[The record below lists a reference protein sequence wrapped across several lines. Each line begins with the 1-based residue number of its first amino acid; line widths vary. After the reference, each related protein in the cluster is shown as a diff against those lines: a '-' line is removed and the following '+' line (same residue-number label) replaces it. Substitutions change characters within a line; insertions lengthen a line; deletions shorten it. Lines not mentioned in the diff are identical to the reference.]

1 LPVRTVEEPAR
12 QIPLY
17 GEYEVAVLGGGP
29 AGIAAAVAAAR
40 AGRRTLL
47 IERYG
52 FLGGM
57 GTAAGVTNFC
67 GLHANVH
74 GEMHRVVRGI
84 ASELLDRIDRLGG
97 LNAPHL
103 ILGKILAQAYDTAAY
118 KIAADD
124 LLAAHKVDILFHA
137 LGAGVVMHDR
147 SRINALLVETKTG
160 RQAVTADVFIDCSGD
175 GDLAAWAGAR
185 YEVGDN
191 AGSMLFPSMMFRL
204 NGIDPEK
211 AGEAWR
217 TIPALMEAAEAADT
231 HRFPRKAAIVRPQRS
246 PIEWRVN
253 FTQLARA
260 DGTAINGLEPDDLT
274 RGEIEGRRQAVIA
287 FNFLRTVPGFEKS
300 YIVDLPPQLGIRET
314 RRVVG
319 GYMLSGEDVLGCAS
333 FEDSIGVNGWPMEV
347 HVAGDVIFRFPPIP
361 ESRGFNELP
370 YRMLTPEGLDNLL
383 VAGRCASMTHDGQSA
398 ARVSGAC
405 FAMGEAAGTAAAL
418 ALDGNAMPRDIAV
431 GRLQNKLREQGR
443 SSGGIR
449 RCRWGCRLTS
459 SRPSGARAGI
469 HTPCP
474 IV

>member
-1 LPVRTVEEPAR
+1 LSRKTIAEPAR
-12 QIPLY
+12 QVPLY

-74 GEMHRVVRGI
+74 GEMHRVVQGI
-84 ASELLDRIDRLGG
+84 ASDLLGRIDRLGG

-124 LLAAHKVDILFHA
+124 LLLSHKVDLLFHA
-137 LGAGVVMHDR
+137 LGAGAVMHDDG
-147 SRINALLVETKTG
+147 RIHALMVETKAG
-160 RQAVTADVFIDCSGD
+160 RQAITADIFIDCSGD

-185 YEVGDN
+185 FEVGDN
-191 AGSMLFPSMMFRL
+191 AGGMLYPSMMFRL

-211 AGEAWR
+211 AGDAWR
-217 TIPALMEAAEAADT
+217 TIPALMEKAEASGT
-231 HRFPRKAAIVRPQRS
+231 HHFPRKAAIVRPQRS

-253 FTQLARA
+253 FTQLARE
-260 DGTAINGLEPDDLT
+260 DGSAINGLEPDDLT
-274 RGEIEGRRQAVIA
+274 RGEIDGRRQAINA
-287 FNFLRTVPGFEKS
+287 FDFLRTVPGFEKS

-314 RRVVG
+314 RRIVG
-319 GYMLSGEDVLGCAS
+319 GYMLSGEDVLACAS
-333 FEDSIGVNGWPMEV
+333 FYDSIGVNGWPMES
-347 HVAGDVIFRFPPIP
+347 HVAGDVIFKFPPIP

-370 YRMLTPEGLDNLL
+370 YRMLVPEGVDNLL

-405 FAMGEAAGTAAAL
+405 FAMGEAAGSAAAL
-418 ALDGNAMPRDIAV
+418 ALSGNTLPRDIAV
-431 GRLQNKLREQGR
+431 DKLQLQLRQQGAFL
-443 SSGGIR
+443 GQDQAI
-449 RCRWGCRLTS
+449 
-459 SRPSGARAGI
+459 PAGL
-469 HTPCP
+469 
-474 IV
+474 

>member
-1 LPVRTVEEPAR
+1 MPPRTITEPAR

-74 GEMHRVVRGI
+74 GEMRRVVQGI
-84 ASELLDRIDRLGG
+84 ASELLGRIDRLGG

-124 LLAAHKVDILFHA
+124 LLAHHTVDILFHA
-137 LGAGVVMHDR
+137 LGAGAVMDDPG
-147 SRINALLVETKTG
+147 RINALMVETKAG
-160 RQAVTADVFIDCSGD
+160 RQAVRAEIFIDCSGD
-175 GDLAAWAGAR
+175 GDLAAWAGAGF
-185 YEVGDN
+185 EIGDN
-191 AGSMLFPSMMFRL
+191 AGGMLYPSMMFRL

-217 TIPALMEAAEAADT
+217 TIPVLMEQAEAAAT

-246 PIEWRVN
+246 QIEWRVN
-253 FTQLARA
+253 FTQVSRE
-260 DGTAINGLEPDDLT
+260 DGTAINGLEPDQLT
-274 RGEIEGRRQAVIA
+274 RGEIEGRRQALNA
-287 FNFLRTVPGFEKS
+287 YNFLRTVPGFEKS

-314 RRVVG
+314 RRVIG
-319 GYMLSGEDVLGCAS
+319 GHMLSGEDVLGCAS
-333 FEDSIGVNGWPMEV
+333 FEDSIGVNGWPMES
-347 HVAGDVIFRFPPIP
+347 HVAGDVIFKFPPIP
-361 ESRGFNELP
+361 QSRGFNELP
-370 YRMLTPEGLDNLL
+370 YRMLTPLGIDNLL

-418 ALDGNAMPRDIAV
+418 ALSGNTRPRDIAV
-431 GRLQNKLREQGR
+431 DRLQTQLKQQGAFIGR
-443 SSGGIR
+443 DQQVPEG
-449 RCRWGCRLTS
+449 L
-459 SRPSGARAGI
+459 
-469 HTPCP
+469 
-474 IV
+474 

>member
-1 LPVRTVEEPAR
+1 MIASDHQETHLPARTITEPAR
-12 QIPLY
+12 EVPLY

-29 AGIAAAVAAAR
+29 AGIAAAVASAR

-67 GLHANVH
+67 GLHANVF
-74 GEMHRVVRGI
+74 GEMRRVVQGI
-84 ASELLDRIDRLGG
+84 ASELLARIDHLGG

-137 LGAGVVMHDR
+137 LGAGVVMQDAR
-147 SRINALLVETKTG
+147 RINALMVETKSG
-160 RQAVTADVFIDCSGD
+160 RQAVRAEIFIDCSGD
-175 GDLAAWAGAR
+175 GDLAAWSGAR
-185 YEVGDN
+185 FEVGDN
-191 AGSMLFPSMMFRL
+191 AGNMLYPSMMFRL
-204 NGIDPEK
+204 NGVDPEK

-217 TIPALMEAAEAADT
+217 TIPALMEAAEAAGT

-246 PIEWRVN
+246 QIEWRVN
-253 FTQLARA
+253 FTQVSRE
-260 DGTAINGLEPDDLT
+260 DGTAINGLEPDQLT
-274 RGEIEGRRQAVIA
+274 RGEIDGRRQAVDA

-314 RRVVG
+314 RRVIG
-319 GYMLSGEDVLGCAS
+319 GVMLSGEDVLGCAS
-333 FEDSIGVNGWPMEV
+333 FEDSIGVNGWPMEQ
-347 HVAGDVIFRFPPIP
+347 HVAGDVIFKFPPIP
-361 ESRGFNELP
+361 QSRGFNELP
-370 YRMLTPEGLDNLL
+370 YRMLTPEGIDNLL

-405 FAMGEAAGTAAAL
+405 FAMGEAAGAAAAL
-418 ALDGNAMPRDIAV
+418 ALSGNTIPRDIAV
-431 GRLQNKLREQGR
+431 DRLQTQLKQQGAFI
-443 SSGGIR
+443 GQDQKV
-449 RCRWGCRLTS
+449 
-459 SRPSGARAGI
+459 PAGL
-469 HTPCP
+469 
-474 IV
+474 

>member
-1 LPVRTVEEPAR
+1 MPSNTIEEPAR

-29 AGIAAAVAAAR
+29 AGIAAAVAAAW

-74 GEMHRVVRGI
+74 GKMHRLVRGI
-84 ASELLDRIDRLGG
+84 ASDLLARIDHLGG

-124 LLAAHKVDILFHA
+124 LLSASKVDILFHA
-137 LGAGVVMHDR
+137 LGAGVVMHDVR
-147 SRINALLVETKTG
+147 RINALLVETKAG
-160 RQAVTADVFIDCSGD
+160 RQAVSARIFIDCSGD
-175 GDLAAWAGAR
+175 GDLAAWAGAPF
-185 YEVGDN
+185 EVGEN
-191 AGSMLFPSMMFRL
+191 QGGMLYPSMMFRL

-211 AGEAWR
+211 AGDAWR
-217 TIPALMEAAEAADT
+217 TIPALMEAAEAKGT
-231 HRFPRKAAIVRPQRS
+231 HQFPRKGAIVRPQRAG
-246 PIEWRVN
+246 IEWRVN
-253 FTQLARA
+253 FTQLKRD
-260 DGTAINGLEPDDLT
+260 DGSAINGLEPDDLT
-274 RGEIEGRRQAVIA
+274 RGEIDGRRQAVAA
-287 FNFLRTVPGFEKS
+287 FEFLRTVPGFEKS

-333 FEDSIGVNGWPMEV
+333 FEDSIGVNGWPMEQ
-347 HVAGDVIFRFPPIP
+347 HVAGEVIFKFPPIP

-370 YRMLTPEGLDNLL
+370 YRMLLPQAVDNLL
-383 VAGRCASMTHDGQSA
+383 IAGRCASMTHDGQSA

-405 FAMGEAAGTAAAL
+405 FAMGEAAGSAAAL
-418 ALDGNAMPRDIAV
+418 ALSGNTIPRDIAV
-431 GRLQNKLREQGR
+431 EKLQQALRQQGAFIGRDQRVPEGL
-443 SSGGIR
+443 
-449 RCRWGCRLTS
+449 
-459 SRPSGARAGI
+459 
-469 HTPCP
+469 
-474 IV
+474 